1 MKSIDTVILS
11 LAAALMLSACGD
23 VIEIPDVS
31 YSGNGQDIP
40 GPEENPLSGD
50 VVFTATAENL
60 PDGKAFTWKK
70 GCEVTLYD
78 GISARTLANEAGNG
92 VLARFPATL
101 TGEEKG
107 FLAVSPAS
115 EDVQFSPGKIT
126 FQMPAVRSTAAEA
139 AAYMAAKAS
148 GKSLYFKHL
157 TATVV
162 LPVGLDGITKI
173 RLQSAGGEKIAGEVT
188 VNLAGN
194 APVVTAT
201 EDYIEL
207 TG

>member
-11 LAAALMLSACGD
+11 LAAALMLAACGD

-31 YSGNGQDIP
+31 SSGNGQDIP

-101 TGEEKG
+101 TGEETG
-107 FLAVSPAS
+107 FLALSPAS
-115 EDVQFSPGKIT
+115 ENVQFSPGKIT
-126 FQMPAVRSTAAEA
+126 LQMPAVRQACQRESTGP
-139 AAYMAAKAS
+139 S
-148 GKSLYFKHL
+148 RRF
-157 TATVV
+157 TR
-162 LPVGLDGITKI
+162 P
-173 RLQSAGGEKIAGEVT
+173 
-188 VNLAGN
+188 
-194 APVVTAT
+194 PVVSFAVRPYSSRSSRRDSSSTGAT
-201 EDYIEL
+201 PAERFRVRRLFSPSYS
-207 TG
+207 